1 MLEDGFVALPGLL
14 LVLDDVLLLELAHAL
29 DFIQVNNEALIVAV
43 EWLDALAAE
52 NVQVIRAIEVLDT
65 FWVLLTELLR

>member
-1 MLEDGFVALPGLL
+1 LLEDGLVALPGLL

-65 FWVLLTELLR
+65 FSA